1 MAGKGEVGKL
11 SVKVVPNLD
20 GFAEDLKRDLKRIK
34 KQVGELDIKFNAEVD
49 VDEESL
55 ERAKKKVEEQ
65 SARVKVAVDAAI
77 DNSDLSRIKQRLED
91 IKSEVKVNA
100 HLSDDARKEL
110 QKRLNDLRS
119 EVRLNTDE
127 SDLKRIN
134 AEVKRVASDVKA
146 DIKLDQGSAR
156 EFRERLKGLAK
167 NLEAGVELDQ
177 ASRARLQNQLK
188 HLGASI
194 DVDPHLS
201 EESKRKLKHEL
212 NKLEGKA
219 TVNADLDDGKARFD
233 LRRLLRPRK
242 LTINVTLGKAALAR
256 AIAQIKALAGGNI
269 FENIGRNLND
279 LFRNLDTAAVKF
291 ATVGTAIGSLASIAG
306 SGLGI
311 IASLG
316 VGIAHSLPALIA
328 LPGVMGAAGAG
339 VGIFIAAMK
348 DAKDVLEDLGP
359 RFTALQQD
367 ISLNFWGEAA
377 DAIRYFANSALDALG
392 PSIGNVAAEMGM
404 MTAAVAD
411 AATEHLPG
419 FERSLNYLAQALNI
433 GGDGAGAFTNG
444 LLTMGE
450 VGAKYLPSIAGWA
463 NDVAYS
469 FEAWATKAA
478 ESGKM
483 DQAIQNGAKAFGTL
497 KDITVDLAGII
508 GGLFTAM
515 AAGSAPID
523 SIATALDR
531 ANAAVNGPLFQSA
544 LTSLFSSMADAAGH
558 AFAGVGSLGAAF
570 VSLEPTLAQ
579 ILPMIGQIVET
590 GLKGISAALQDPA
603 FQTGLTS
610 FFSGVL
616 TAVQALAPAMPAL
629 GEAFGAIATVAGQLL
644 VAVAPLIAALVEQLA
659 PVFTQL
665 AVLLAPIIEQL
676 GAALMPVI
684 QALGPL
690 LMVLFEA
697 LAPIVNELLAAIVP
711 LIGPIV
717 EAIMAV
723 LVPAIQLL
731 HV

>member
-1 MAGKGEVGKL
+1 
-11 SVKVVPNLD
+11 
-20 GFAEDLKRDLKRIK
+20 
-34 KQVGELDIKFNAEVD
+34 
-49 VDEESL
+49 
-55 ERAKKKVEEQ
+55 
-65 SARVKVAVDAAI
+65 
-77 DNSDLSRIKQRLED
+77 
-91 IKSEVKVNA
+91 
-100 HLSDDARKEL
+100 
-110 QKRLNDLRS
+110 
-119 EVRLNTDE
+119 
-127 SDLKRIN
+127 
-134 AEVKRVASDVKA
+134 
-146 DIKLDQGSAR
+146 
-156 EFRERLKGLAK
+156 
-167 NLEAGVELDQ
+167 
-177 ASRARLQNQLK
+177 
-188 HLGASI
+188 
-194 DVDPHLS
+194 
-201 EESKRKLKHEL
+201 
-212 NKLEGKA
+212 
-219 TVNADLDDGKARFD
+219 
-233 LRRLLRPRK
+233 
-242 LTINVTLGKAALAR
+242 
-256 AIAQIKALAGGNI
+256 
-269 FENIGRNLND
+269 
-279 LFRNLDTAAVKF
+279 
-291 ATVGTAIGSLASIAG
+291 
-306 SGLGI
+306 
-311 IASLG
+311 
-316 VGIAHSLPALIA
+316 
-328 LPGVMGAAGAG
+328 MGAAGAG
-339 VGIFIAAMK
+339 VGIFVAAMK

-411 AATEHLPG
+411 VATEHIPG

-483 DQAIQNGAKAFGTL
+483 DQAIRNGAKAFGTL
-497 KDITVDLAGII
+497 KDITVDLGGII

-531 ANAAVNGPLFQSA
+531 ANAAVNGPLFQST

-723 LVPAIQLL
+723 LVPAIQLISTVIQAL
-731 HV
+731 MPVVTAVLQTIAELFSANLQIISGMIKVVMSVITGDWSGAWEGIKQIFTGIWNAIVAIFTGFGRILVSVAVAAWNLLGSAISAAASWIGGIITSWIGNVGRWISEGWNYVSTATSNAWSGLVRTLSSWISNAVNAVRSLPSSIKNFFSNAGSWLVSAGKSVIQGFVNGIKSMFGSVKSTLGGLTSKLTSWKGPAPVDRVILKDAGRLVMQGFIDGLESQYDAVKDSLTDFTDTLSDEVAPEISGTVSASYDKISARSMEAVSGKNNSMPKSSGRGATINITNNYPQAQPDSKVRDEVADGIRLASSI